1 MHALLTSVAS
11 VVKGLCAPLRFRA
24 LICARTS
31 SSACS
36 AVRSHFVS
44 GDWDVIAF
52 CVCGAHSSSAH
63 FAHSPAHTRSHTH
76 SHTHL
81 LTHSHP
87 PTRTH
92 THTHT
97 HTHTCLNAHDRTC
110 VCALQ
115 NDPRNFLR
123 SLFARTS
130 RRRMQLIATLTRH
143 SWCDAPLALP
153 VANLGLGH
161 GQPRFSHGQ
170 P

>member
-1 MHALLTSVAS
+1 MLVSSTAISCVDLRGNVFFGLLRSPFTFRIN
-11 VVKGLCAPLRFRA
+11 GLILDC
-24 LICARTS
+24 
-31 SSACS
+31 
-36 AVRSHFVS
+36 
-44 GDWDVIAF
+44 DVIAF
-52 CVCGAHSSSAH
+52 GVCGAHSSSAH
-63 FAHSPAHTRSHTH
+63 FAHSLTHARS
-76 SHTHL
+76 
-81 LTHSHP
+81 LTHS
-87 PTRTH
+87 PTHTHTRTRARTH
-92 THTHT
+92 THTHTHTRKHTHT

-161 GQPRFSHGQ
+161 GQP
-170 P
+170 